1 MNGECIFSGKVQGNR
16 RGLIGNHF
24 LLLTRKLQ
32 FGCLKVTF
40 LGNIETVIRLSLGLR
55 HGALTQVI
63 PFWAY
68 CPPFF
73 FFLTIP
79 IEQQLQFPV
88 ATQPFSFYPQSSE
101 MMRAKRQENNTQNQI
116 ASNHLQPA
124 WHCF

>member
-1 MNGECIFSGKVQGNR
+1 MERFLKAEKGWTNGIMNGECIFSGKVQGNR
-16 RGLIGNHF
+16 RGLIGNHL

-40 LGNIETVIRLSLGLR
+40 LGNVETVIRLSLGLR

-73 FFLTIP
+73 FF
-79 IEQQLQFPV
+79 
-88 ATQPFSFYPQSSE
+88 S
-101 MMRAKRQENNTQNQI
+101 NNT
-116 ASNHLQPA
+116 H
-124 WHCF
+124 